1 MKTVW
6 VVFKLH
12 YNYDT
17 PDTISELDA
26 IFASKTKAES
36 YVNNITAEYKA
47 RNISSYYWFEYYWFE
62 IEEKEFDSEE

>member
-12 YNYDT
+12 YEYDT
-17 PDTISELDA
+17 PFPTSELDS

-36 YVNNITAEYKA
+36 YVEAAYKH
-47 RNISSYYWFEYYWFE
+47 NKFLSNQYWFE
-62 IEEKEFDSEE
+62 IESKDFNSEE

>member
-12 YNYDT
+12 YEYDT
-17 PDTISELDA
+17 PFPTSELDS

-36 YVNNITAEYKA
+36 YVENRLAAYKP
-47 RNISSYYWFEYYWFE
+47 NKFLSNKYWFE
-62 IEEKEFDSEE
+62 IESKDFNSEE